1 MATIKELYGL
11 NVQPFKKGSCSE
23 DFVYLS
29 NDLKQASGVVEN
41 SIRENGIS
49 IICGDS
55 GTGVSFSTYTA
66 YSRLKGG
73 AYTFIY
79 YPVCHVSPR
88 DFYKECCRLMSVT
101 PDGKG
106 RQAMISAIRKKGI
119 EAKRQGYTLV
129 LILDNAQ
136 NIPEL
141 VTRDLKT
148 IVSEDFGLSNCM
160 ALVLSGTREFKSVLR
175 LPENKS
181 LQMDTTLAYT
191 MKGLSK
197 EETKQYVTHKIQ
209 KAGGSP
215 DIIDPQVLEELY
227 SLCFNGNCKGID
239 NMMKTALKFGTQYNR
254 EKIDMEVIRAAAAHI
269 ANL

>member
-119 EAKRQGYTLV
+119 EAKRQGYTY
-129 LILDNAQ
+129 
-136 NIPEL
+136 
-141 VTRDLKT
+141 
-148 IVSEDFGLSNCM
+148 FGLSNCM

-191 MKGLSK
+191 MKGLSE
-197 EETKQYVTHKIQ
+197 EETKQYVKHKIQ

-215 DIIDPQVLEELY
+215 DIIDPQVLEDLY
-227 SLCFNGNCKGID
+227 SLCFNGNCKAID

-269 ANL
+269 NNL

>member
-1 MATIKELYGL
+1 
-11 NVQPFKKGSCSE
+11 
-23 DFVYLS
+23 
-29 NDLKQASGVVEN
+29 
-41 SIRENGIS
+41 
-49 IICGDS
+49 
-55 GTGVSFSTYTA
+55 
-66 YSRLKGG
+66 
-73 AYTFIY
+73 
-79 YPVCHVSPR
+79 
-88 DFYKECCRLMSVT
+88 MSVT

-191 MKGLSK
+191 MKGLSE
-197 EETKQYVTHKIQ
+197 EETKQYVKHKIQ

-215 DIIDPQVLEELY
+215 DIIDPQVLEDLY
-227 SLCFNGNCKGID
+227 SLCFNGNCKAINGVNLTKSTENSVVKPNIRSGPHCSHCSVYKCYFRMISPID
-239 NMMKTALKFGTQYNR
+239 R
-254 EKIDMEVIRAAAAHI
+254 EFISIT
-269 ANL
+269 